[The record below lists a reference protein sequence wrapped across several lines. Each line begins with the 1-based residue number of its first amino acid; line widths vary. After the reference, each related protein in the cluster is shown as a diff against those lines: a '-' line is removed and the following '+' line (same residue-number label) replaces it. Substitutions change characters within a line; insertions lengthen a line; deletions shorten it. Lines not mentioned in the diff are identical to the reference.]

1 MLTPTAEREELR
13 AVMRQLFAT
22 HSSES
27 RVRSFLTTDSG
38 YDTATWKMLAEQV
51 GVQSLAIP
59 EEYGGAGFGFAELA
73 VVIEESGRALVCAP
87 LLSTCVLATSALL
100 LADDDAAARRHL
112 PGIAAGTTVATTA
125 LPTQNGP
132 AVDEAVSV
140 RATVSGETT
149 TLTGTAEFVLDGA
162 DADLIIVPAHT
173 EHGLSLFTVSATDA
187 GVAAQPLPTL
197 DQTRNLA
204 TLTFDAAPAE
214 PLGTPGKAAG
224 YIAKIT
230 DVAASALAME
240 QVGGAA
246 QVLESTVEYAKIRE
260 QFGRPIGSFQA
271 IKHKLADML
280 VELES
285 ARSAAYYA
293 AGAVDA
299 DADDLSLAASIAK
312 AYCSEAFY
320 HIAAE
325 SIQIHGGIGFTWEH
339 PAHLYFKRARG
350 SQTLLGS
357 PGVHRERVAVLAG
370 L

>member
-13 AVMRQLFAT
+13 AVVRQLFAT
-22 HSSES
+22 HSSEA
-27 RVRSFLTTDSG
+27 RVRPFLAAPSG
-38 YDTATWKMLAEQV
+38 YDTATWKILAEQV

-87 LLSTCVLATSALL
+87 LLSTCALATSAFLL
-100 LADDDAAARRHL
+100 SDDAAAARRYL
-112 PGIAAGTTVATTA
+112 PGIADGSTVATVAIPGQHGT
-125 LPTQNGP
+125 P
-132 AVDEAVSV
+132 AQTI
-140 RATVSGETT
+140 TVSTAGRPDAPSI
-149 TLTGTAEFVLDGA
+149 TGTTDFVLDGA
-162 DADLIIVPAHT
+162 DADVIIVPAHT
-173 EHGLSLFTVSATDA
+173 EDGVSLFVVSAAAT
-187 GVAAQPLPTL
+187 GVRVEPLATL

-204 TLTFDAAPAE
+204 RITFDATPAE
-214 PLGTPGKAAG
+214 LLGTPGQGLDVLRAVVDTAA
-224 YIAKIT
+224 T
-230 DVAASALAME
+230 ALAME

-246 QVLESTVEYAKIRE
+246 QVLESTVEYAKMRE

-299 DADDLSLAASIAK
+299 NADDRSLAASIAK
-312 AYCSEAFY
+312 VYCSDAFY

-357 PGVHRERVAVLAG
+357 PGIHRDRVADLAG